1 MTAAPAIVVLNRFAL
16 ETAMRLVEA
25 LPGATLHCGSDEV
38 FRQAGEAPLPLAGE
52 GGARRS
58 SSDGGRVRGLCP
70 GRSVNPIRHSG
81 GENQVNHTNNFSLQ
95 EDLIHKIDQVPS
107 HLRNLYQQGTPIL
120 AICAAGIVIRALA
133 PVLADKRAEPP
144 VLAVAPDG
152 SAVIPLLGGHHGAND
167 LARQVGAVLRVA
179 PAITTAS
186 DLAFGVALDD
196 PPPGWRLANPQHLKP
211 FMAALLDGG
220 TVRLAGSAPWLEK
233 SGLPFADH
241 APLEILVT
249 TEAAAGSETRLVL
262 HPQSVALG
270 VGCERGAEPAEL
282 TSLVTRTLVEAKLSP
297 LAIAGV
303 FSVDLKADEPAVH
316 ALADHLGVP
325 ARFFDAAT
333 LEALTPRLANP
344 SDLVFREVG
353 CHGVAE
359 AAALAAAGDTA
370 TLFVEKRKS
379 ARATC
384 ALAAAPAPF
393 DARPVGRPQ
402 GWLAIVGLGP
412 GSPDWRTPEAERLL
426 RQASDLVGH
435 DLYLDF
441 LGDLSAGKT
450 LHSSPM
456 GEEEARARL
465 ALDLAAAGR
474 QVVLVSSGDPGVY
487 AMATLVFALLETD
500 GREAWRRLP
509 IQVAPGV
516 TALHAAAARVG
527 APTGHDFCAI
537 SLSDLLTPWEVIARR
552 VEAAAATDFVI
563 GFFNPVSRRRDWQL
577 DRARDILLKHR
588 TKETPVILA
597 RAVGRE
603 EESVRVIPLADLSAD
618 KADMLTIVIV
628 GASTTR
634 TVPREGGVWVYTPRG
649 YDCEPKP

>member
-1 MTAAPAIVVLNRFAL
+1 MKEQCVNPIVRKR
-16 ETAMRLVEA
+16 E
-25 LPGATLHCGSDEV
+25 
-38 FRQAGEAPLPLAGE
+38 
-52 GGARRS
+52 
-58 SSDGGRVRGLCP
+58 RGLSS
-70 GRSVNPIRHSG
+70 GRSVNAVRHSSSGEEVDHINNLETLG
-81 GENQVNHTNNFSLQ
+81 GL
-95 EDLIHKIDQVPS
+95 LHKIDEVPS
-107 HLRNLYQQGTPIL
+107 HLRDLYQEGTPIL
-120 AICAAGIVIRALA
+120 ALCAAGIVIRALA

-144 VLAVAPDG
+144 VLAIAPDG
-152 SAVIPLLGGHHGAND
+152 SAVIPLLGGHRGAND
-167 LARQVGAVLRVA
+167 LAHEIAAILGVA

-196 PPPGWRLANPQHLKP
+196 PPPGWRLANPEHFKP
-211 FMAALLDGG
+211 FMAALLHGA
-220 TVRLAGSAPWLEK
+220 TVRLAGSAPWLKEG
-233 SGLPFADH
+233 GLPFADD
-241 APLEILVT
+241 AALEILVT
-249 TEAAAGSETRLVL
+249 TEATAGSETRLVL
-262 HPQSVALG
+262 HPQSVAIG
-270 VGCERGAEPAEL
+270 VGCERGAESAEL
-282 TSLVTRTLVEAKLSP
+282 ISLVTRTLAEAGLSP

-303 FSVDLKADEPAVH
+303 FSLDLKADEPAVH
-316 ALADHLGVP
+316 AVADHLGAP

-359 AAALAAAGDTA
+359 AAALAAAGDDA
-370 TLFVEKRKS
+370 TLLIEKRKS

-384 ALAAAPAPF
+384 AIAAAPAPF
-393 DARPVGRPQ
+393 DARAVGRPQ

-412 GSPDWRTPEAERLL
+412 GSPDWRTPEAERFL
-426 RQASDLVGH
+426 RCASDLVGH
-435 DLYLDF
+435 DLYLDL
-441 LGDLSAGKT
+441 LGDLSGGKT

-552 VEAAAATDFVI
+552 VEAAAAADFVI

-588 TKETPVILA
+588 AKETPVILA

-603 EESVRVIPLADLSAD
+603 EESVQVIPLADLSAD
-618 KADMLTIVIV
+618 KADMLTTVIV

-634 TVPREGGVWVYTPRG
+634 TLPRAGGVWVYTPRG